1 MARRIFRDGFVLALC
16 IAFQAGAAYGL
27 TTETVDDFTAWS
39 TFIPYGDVT
48 FTAEGSSLSVAAGGP
63 ATASLPTFFGFPFGS
78 AGGAATASM
87 GYLRLNPLSS
97 TDTLSDPSAVS
108 TNGTG
113 LFGTLRVLSAAGDV
127 GVGLGVLIGANETN
141 RVAAYIY
148 LDQYQG
154 NRSVRYLL
162 LEEDETTT
170 VTSQLSAGVLGS
182 WNTGWAS
189 DTDVFVA
196 IFWYQG
202 DIYFYADGFKVIPT
216 LIPLEFRADV
226 PPEVSVFSNTD
237 GPGSTIRTR
246 VTGLSLVRP

>member
-1 MARRIFRDGFVLALC
+1 MARRVFRDGFVLALC

-27 TTETVDDFTAWS
+27 TTETVDDFTAWD

-48 FTAEGSSLSVAAGGP
+48 FTAEGSSLLVAAEDP
-63 ATASLPTFFGFPFGS
+63 
-78 AGGAATASM
+78 ATASM

-141 RVAAYIY
+141 RVAAYVY
-148 LDQYQG
+148 LDQVQG

-182 WNTGWAS
+182 WNTGWTS

-196 IFWYQG
+196 IVWDQG
-202 DIYFYADGFKVIPT
+202 RVYFYVDGFKVIPT
-216 LIPLEFRADV
+216 FAPLEFRADV
-226 PPEVSVFSNTD
+226 SPEVSIFSNTD
-237 GPGSTIRTR
+237 GPKSTIRTR
-246 VTGLSLVRP
+246 VTGLGVVRP